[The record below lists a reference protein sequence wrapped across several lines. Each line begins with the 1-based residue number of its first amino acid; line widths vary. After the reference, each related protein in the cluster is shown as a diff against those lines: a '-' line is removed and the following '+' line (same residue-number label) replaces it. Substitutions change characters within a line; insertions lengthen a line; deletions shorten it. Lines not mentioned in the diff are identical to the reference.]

1 LSTRALAQIVKRIGE
16 GGCGKVY
23 EVRSVRA
30 DGNGA
35 LAMKVELTMHNK
47 GDQILK
53 MDMHVLR
60 MLEGKSQHVCKVVSA
75 RTHGRTGTV
84 CSWAAGVKNGSIS
97 LS

>member
-1 LSTRALAQIVKRIGE
+1 
-16 GGCGKVY
+16 
-23 EVRSVRA
+23 
-30 DGNGA
+30 
-35 LAMKVELTMHNK
+35 MHNK